1 MSSRKRW
8 RAALACAAATA
19 LVAGLLLVGLGGTT
33 SDPAP
38 ATTSA
43 AAAAASPQSH
53 AAPVTEAQAA
63 AKTAVATALQL
74 AAAPQQWLY
83 LTDAELEAAVRAV
96 AAPASATRLGADVVS
111 EVRLVRDALR
121 RSAGRIWWLVRPLA
135 WRIEHFGGDRASVS
149 VWTVSV
155 LSASDVA
162 VPQSDWVTSRY
173 DLQWVDGRWLLT
185 ATRDEPG
192 PTPQLGG
199 RDEPWQPEPFDE
211 SLTGFTRVGAEEVS

>member
-8 RAALACAAATA
+8 LAALAGAAATA
-19 LVAGLLLVGLGGTT
+19 LLAGLLLVRLGSTT
-33 SDPAP
+33 RDPAP
-38 ATTSA
+38 VTTSA
-43 AAAAASPQSH
+43 SAAAGPPSDV
-53 AAPVTEAQAA
+53 APVTEAQAA
-63 AKTAVATALQL
+63 EKTAVAAALQL

-96 AAPASATRLGADVVS
+96 AAPASASRLVADVVS
-111 EVRLVRDALR
+111 EVGLVRDALR

-135 WRIEHFGGDRASVS
+135 WRIENFGGDRASVS

-162 VPQSDWVTSRY
+162 VPQSDWFTSLY

-211 SLTGFTRVGAEEVS
+211 SLTGFTRVGAEDAS

>member
-1 MSSRKRW
+1 MNSRKRW
-8 RAALACAAATA
+8 RAALAGAAATA
-19 LVAGLLLVGLGGTT
+19 LVAGLLLVQLGGTT

-38 ATTSA
+38 VTTSA
-43 AAAAASPQSH
+43 SAAASPQSD
-53 AAPVTEAQAA
+53 AAPVTEAQRAE
-63 AKTAVATALQL
+63 KTAVAAALQL
-74 AAAPQQWLY
+74 AVAPQQWLY

-96 AAPASATRLGADVVS
+96 AAPASASRLVADVVS
-111 EVRLVRDALR
+111 EVGLVRDALR

-162 VPQSDWVTSRY
+162 VPQSDWFTSRY

-192 PTPQLGG
+192 PTPLLGG

-211 SLTGFTRVGAEEVS
+211 SLTGFTRVGAEEAS

>member
-1 MSSRKRW
+1 MNSRKRW
-8 RAALACAAATA
+8 RAALAGAATTA
-19 LVAGLLLVGLGGTT
+19 LVAGILLVRLGGTT

-38 ATTSA
+38 VAPTASA
-43 AAAAASPQSH
+43 VGSPQPN
-53 AAPVTEAQAA
+53 AAPVTEAQPAEE
-63 AKTAVATALQL
+63 TAVAAALQL
-74 AAAPQQWLY
+74 ATAPQQWLY
-83 LTDAELEAAVRAV
+83 LADAELEAAVRAV
-96 AAPASATRLGADVVS
+96 AAPGSAVRLVGDLVS
-111 EVRLVRDALR
+111 EVTLVRDALR
-121 RSAGRIWWLVRPLA
+121 NSAGRVWWLVRPLA

-162 VPQSDWVTSRY
+162 VPQSDWFTSRY
-173 DLQWVDGRWLLT
+173 DLQWIDGRWLLA

-211 SLTGFTRVGAEEVS
+211 SLTGFTRVGAEGAS

>member
-8 RAALACAAATA
+8 RAALAGAAATA
-19 LVAGLLLVGLGGTT
+19 LVAGLLLVRLGGTT

-38 ATTSA
+38 VMTSASA
-43 AAAAASPQSH
+43 AASRQSD

-63 AKTAVATALQL
+63 EKTAVAAALQL

-96 AAPASATRLGADVVS
+96 AAPASATRLVAEVVS
-111 EVRLVRDALR
+111 EIGLVRDALR

-162 VPQSDWVTSRY
+162 VPQSDWFTSRY

-199 RDEPWQPEPFDE
+199 SDEPWQPEPFDE